1 MGEKKIEVMSNVRGE
16 RDIWFD
22 AMKNARR
29 TGKDIKNSI
38 TKKPRNLCKFLNI
51 IEKDGIQRVKEI
63 CITEKDKITEK
74 FKDMYF

>member
-29 TGKDIKNSI
+29 TGKDIKKSI